1 MFDKINSSFDHYF
14 NLKKNNTNIKKEL
27 IAGLIV
33 FISMLY
39 IIFVQA
45 SILSEGI
52 TIWNDANPEDVLN
65 FNKGSIMIITAIVA
79 GFATIMIGLFAK
91 FPVGIAAGMGVNAF
105 IAYSAISLIGPFAS
119 YLAILISG
127 IFLMIVS
134 LTGAQKRLLKAIPDD
149 LKLAITVGIGA
160 FIFYVGLYNTGIITQ
175 GEGTPTELG
184 DLYSLVALLALLT
197 IIFTTILWAYNI
209 KGAILYGII
218 FAIVLGLFMNLILYY
233 TSEINDDLPW
243 INFDFDGY
251 KASFNS
257 IGDFSL
263 LFIDGLTDK
272 ATWTNIDFYIVI
284 FILFL
289 ISLLDSSGTIFMIEK
304 ELEDD
309 PNYQKDQK
317 KSKRTFFINSSAI
330 AAGSLIGSTNTIVYA
345 ESATGVAYGGRT
357 GLTSIT
363 TGFLFLLIIP
373 FIPFFEYLV
382 TDAVTIGALFIVGFL
397 MFKNIA
403 KINLKD
409 SAILISTFTIIIFSI
424 LTYSIGD
431 GIIFGLIFY
440 VLMMIFTKRWKELD
454 SILAFVTP
462 ILILFIV
469 LESTL

>member
-1 MFDKINSSFDHYF
+1 MFGRVNNSIYSYF
-14 NLKKNNTNIKKEL
+14 SLKKNHTNIKKEL

-52 TIWNDANPEDVLN
+52 DIWNQANPNDALV

-79 GFATIMIGLFAK
+79 GVTTIIIGFFAK

-105 IAYSAISLIGPFAS
+105 VAYSAISLIGPFAS

-134 LTGAQKRLLKAIPDD
+134 LTGVQDKLLKSIPDD

-175 GEGTPTELG
+175 GEGTPTQLG
-184 DLYSLVALLALLT
+184 DLYSLVSLLALLT
-197 IIFTTILWAYNI
+197 IIFTAILWAYHI

-218 FAIVLGLFMNLILYY
+218 FAIVVGLFMNLILNY
-233 TSEINDDLPW
+233 TSETNDALPW
-243 INFDFDGY
+243 INFDFSGY
-251 KASFNS
+251 KDSFTN

-263 LFIDGLTDK
+263 LFVDGLTDK

-304 ELEDD
+304 ELEED

-330 AAGSLIGSTNTIVYA
+330 AAGSLIGSTNTIVFA

-363 TGFLFLLIIP
+363 TGLLFLLIIP
-373 FIPFFEYLV
+373 FIPFFEYLI

-409 SAILISTFTIIIFSI
+409 SAILVSTFTIIIFSI

-440 VLMMIFTKRWKELD
+440 VFMMVFTKRWKELD
-454 SILAFVTP
+454 LILALITP

-469 LESTL
+469 LESTI